1 MAGFTF
7 RVELV
12 AVSDSRSCRQLRLRL
27 AQLAE
32 LDVGDVATRRREG
45 SRGAS
50 RPLAGDANVESEEQ
64 KWPRQDC
71 CGRSQHPAHSPER
84 IKVVV
89 DCGDD
94 DADDDPDKR

>member
-1 MAGFTF
+1 VPAN
-7 RVELV
+7 VL
-12 AVSDSRSCRQLRLRL
+12 S
-27 AQLAE
+27 
-32 LDVGDVATRRREG
+32 ATRTT
-45 SRGAS
+45 ALL

-71 CGRSQHPAHSPER
+71 CDRSQHPAHSAER

-94 DADDDPDKR
+94 DAGDDPDKR